1 MNMDDYQN
9 SGNGTPN
16 NDYVTPPQQGYT
28 PPQQGT
34 HLLNRVR
41 TSSAGVHTPGNYS
54 APPSKGKATASLV
67 LGIVSLVVAWFGWG
81 AIVAIV
87 LAIIGIILGVGARK
101 ELTPEQGRGLATAGM
116 ICSIIALAL
125 SAIVF
130 ISCVICASALT
141 SYGWYY

>member
-1 MNMDDYQN
+1 MDDYQN

-28 PPQQGT
+28 PPQQGYT
-34 HLLNRVR
+34 PPQQGYAPPQQGY
-41 TSSAGVHTPGNYS
+41 TPPGNYS